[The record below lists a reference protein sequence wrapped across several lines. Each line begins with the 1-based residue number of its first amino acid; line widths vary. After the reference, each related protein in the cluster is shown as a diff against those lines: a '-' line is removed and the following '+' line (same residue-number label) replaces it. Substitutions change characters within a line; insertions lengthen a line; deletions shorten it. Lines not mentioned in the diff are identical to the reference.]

1 MILKFCLIN
10 LTVMHTKHWNFYF
23 KKIKKQINKN
33 SFTKISNL
41 INSIQ
46 MCILIIKALKMK
58 IFKFLKI
65 FFHNKKTKRCNY
77 KRTLLCFRHLYF
89 YNYLL
94 SIKSLSIKSFDN
106 IVLHFITLFF
116 FFYFFLQYIKRKRGN
131 SRRYKSVKKNTN
143 ID

>member
-89 YNYLL
+89 YNYCQ
-94 SIKSLSIKSFDN
+94 IFWQYC
-106 IVLHFITLFF
+106 ITFYYIIF

>member
-1 MILKFCLIN
+1 MLNKFNCNAYETLKFLFQ
-10 LTVMHTKHWNFYF
+10 KD
-23 KKIKKQINKN
+23 KKQINKN

-65 FFHNKKTKRCNY
+65 FFHNKKTKVAIT
-77 KRTLLCFRHLYF
+77 KELYYASVIYIF
-89 YNYLL
+89 
-94 SIKSLSIKSFDN
+94 IIIVKSFDN